1 MEASAPYEDLV
12 DQTLSEEPGYAA
24 HLVASAYQ
32 CVIDG
37 EPDVAQ
43 VLLADV
49 CRGAVGY
56 DAAAQGLGLSAEDL
70 RAALQADPLPADLML
85 ALLQRLQELTGNR
98 VKVTVP
104 AEEETEAAA

>member
-12 DQTLSEEPGYAA
+12 DQTLSDDPGYAA

-32 CVIDG
+32 CLIDR
-37 EPDVAQ
+37 EPHVAQ

-56 DAAAQGLGLSAEDL
+56 EAAADGLGIMPDALRSALE
-70 RAALQADPLPADLML
+70 AGPLPAGLML
-85 ALLQRLQELTGNR
+85 ALLQRLQELTGKR
-98 VKVTVP
+98 IKVTVP
-104 AEEETEAAA
+104 AEEESVAAA